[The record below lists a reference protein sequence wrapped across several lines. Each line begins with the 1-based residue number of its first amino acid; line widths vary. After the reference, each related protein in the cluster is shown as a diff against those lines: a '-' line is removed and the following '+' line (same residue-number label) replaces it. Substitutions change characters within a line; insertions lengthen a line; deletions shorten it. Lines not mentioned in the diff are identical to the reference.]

1 VCVVLLLIFI
11 LAPVAS
17 LAAQAQDYAAW
28 SKKNPDGSWTRIT
41 EIAVA
46 TSSLPSLEPKD
57 IGKFCPAYK
66 NLPRKKRIRFW
77 VGLLSSMAEFESTF
91 DPEAAA
97 RGPSKDVFRRRGM
110 NRGLLQISKESANQ
124 PGYSCDIKKAKHLH
138 DPVVHL
144 PCAVKILSTW
154 VSADHVI
161 ASYKRNKK
169 TRGGGRYWAVLQEK
183 NGRLP
188 AISSFTRNL
197 SFCRKG

>member
-1 VCVVLLLIFI
+1 MCVVLLLVFI

-28 SKKNPDGSWTRIT
+28 SKKNPDGSWTRTT

-46 TSSLPSLEPKD
+46 ASSLPSVVPKD
-57 IGKFCPAYK
+57 IGKFCPTYK
-66 NLPRKKRIRFW
+66 RLPRKKRIQFW

-91 DPEAAA
+91 NPEAAA
-97 RGPSKDVFRRRGM
+97 RGPFKDVFRRRGV

-138 DPVVHL
+138 DPAVHL

-154 VSADHVI
+154 VSADRVI
-161 ASYKRNKK
+161 ASYKGDKK
-169 TRGGGRYWAVLQEK
+169 TRGGARYWAVLREK

-188 AISSFTRNL
+188 AISNFTRNL

>member
-1 VCVVLLLIFI
+1 MCAVLLLIFM

-17 LAAQAQDYAAW
+17 LAAQAHDYAAW
-28 SKKNPDGSWTRIT
+28 SKKNLDGSWTRTT
-41 EIAVA
+41 ETAVA
-46 TSSLPSLEPKD
+46 ASSLPSAVPRD
-57 IGKFCPAYK
+57 IIRFCPAYK
-66 NLPRKKRIRFW
+66 HLPRKKRIRFW

-97 RGPSKDVFRRRGM
+97 RGPSKDVFRRRGV

-124 PGYSCDIKKAKHLH
+124 PSYSCDIENAKHLH
-138 DPVVHL
+138 DPAINL

-161 ASYKRNKK
+161 ASYKGNKK

-188 AISSFTRNL
+188 AISGFTRNL
-197 SFCRKG
+197 PFCRKG

>member
-1 VCVVLLLIFI
+1 MSVVLLLIFI

-17 LAAQAQDYAAW
+17 LAAQAHDYAAW

-46 TSSLPSLEPKD
+46 TSSLPSVVPRD
-57 IGKFCPAYK
+57 IGRFCPAYK
-66 NLPRKKRIRFW
+66 HLPRQKRIRFW

-97 RGPSKDVFRRRGM
+97 RGPSKDVFRRRGV

-124 PGYSCDIKKAKHLH
+124 PGYSCGIKKAKHLH
-138 DPVVHL
+138 DPAIHL

-154 VSADHVI
+154 VSADRVI
-161 ASYKRNKK
+161 ASYKGNKK

-197 SFCRKG
+197 PFCRKG

>member
-1 VCVVLLLIFI
+1 MCVVLLLIFM

-17 LAAQAQDYAAW
+17 FAAQAQDYAAW
-28 SKKNPDGSWTRIT
+28 SKKNLDGSWTRIT
-41 EIAVA
+41 ETAVD
-46 TSSLPSLEPKD
+46 TSSLPSAVPKD

-66 NLPRKKRIRFW
+66 HLPRKKRIQFW

-91 DPEAAA
+91 DPGAAA
-97 RGPSKDVFRRRGM
+97 RGPSKDVFRRRDT

-124 PGYSCDIKKAKHLH
+124 PGYSCGIKKAKRLH
-138 DPVVHL
+138 NPAIHL

-161 ASYKRNKK
+161 ASYKGNKK

-197 SFCRKG
+197 PFCRKG